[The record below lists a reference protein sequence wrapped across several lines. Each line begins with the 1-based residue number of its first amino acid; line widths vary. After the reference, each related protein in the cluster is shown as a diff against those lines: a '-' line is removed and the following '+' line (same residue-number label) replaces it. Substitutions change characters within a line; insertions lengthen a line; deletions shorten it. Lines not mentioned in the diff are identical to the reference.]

1 MRRWPLRN
9 SKWQF
14 ASDGVS
20 VVVVVVDFRQEN
32 DEKYFQMTKKK
43 KNSDNK
49 NANQKEKWKMIH
61 SHGCVNSIR
70 YKHANTNNDQC
81 AVI

>member
-20 VVVVVVDFRQEN
+20 VVVVVDFRQEN
-32 DEKYFQMTKKK
+32 DEKYFQMSKKK
-43 KNSDNK
+43 KK
-49 NANQKEKWKMIH
+49 QRQQKCQPKRKME
-61 SHGCVNSIR
+61 
-70 YKHANTNNDQC
+70 NDTQSRMC
-81 AVI
+81 EQYSV